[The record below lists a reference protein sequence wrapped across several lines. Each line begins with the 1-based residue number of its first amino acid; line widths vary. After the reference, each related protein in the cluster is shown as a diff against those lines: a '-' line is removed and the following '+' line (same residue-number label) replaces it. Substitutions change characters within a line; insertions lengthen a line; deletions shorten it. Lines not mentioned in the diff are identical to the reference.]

1 MGAQRQLGLAN
12 IAETSAAG
20 DEYAGLNW
28 SYSRRES
35 VDQCTRRYFFQY
47 YVDALENPELRTKA
61 QFLKGLKNRHLR
73 TGELVHLVIGTYF
86 KKLKQG
92 KTLSADWLTKWA
104 RELFQEDRKYS
115 DHIRAGGSPANQQ
128 YPPVIL
134 DEIVNQ
140 VDGQGE
146 LLAQSQDQMLRAIQH
161 FFKSEAFLEFRALGA
176 SPESHIER
184 KFSLHGFPARV
195 SGKLDL
201 AVGNES
207 SATVVDW
214 KIGRASDGG
223 AESLQ
228 LATYGLWAAVQFGVN
243 EVKVRIAKAHLLSQD
258 VVEFKADQQAFANA
272 RVRILQ
278 DLERMIILHRYG
290 KLGVIDA
297 FTPNPQKGVCRL
309 CPFREVC
316 PEGKAIINA

>member
-1 MGAQRQLGLAN
+1 MGAQRELGLA
-12 IAETSAAG
+12 IITETPAAR
-20 DEYAGLNW
+20 DNYAGLNW

-47 YVDALENPELRTKA
+47 YADALEDAELRTRA
-61 QFLKGLKNRHLR
+61 QFLKALKNRHLR
-73 TGELVHLVIGTYF
+73 TGELVHLMIGTYF

-92 KTLSADWLTKWA
+92 KRLSADWLSKWA

-115 DHIRAGGSPANQQ
+115 AHIRAGGSPANQQ

-134 DEIVNQ
+134 DEIVNE

-146 LLAQSQDQMLRAIQH
+146 LLAQSQDQMLRAIQQ

-184 KFSLHGFPARV
+184 KFTLNGFPARV

-243 EVKVRIAKAHLLSQD
+243 EENVRIAKAHLLSQD

-278 DLERMIILHRYG
+278 DLERMVILHRYG
-290 KLGVIDA
+290 RLGVIDA
-297 FTPNPQKGVCRL
+297 FRPNPQKGVCRL

-316 PEGKAIINA
+316 PEGRAVVNA